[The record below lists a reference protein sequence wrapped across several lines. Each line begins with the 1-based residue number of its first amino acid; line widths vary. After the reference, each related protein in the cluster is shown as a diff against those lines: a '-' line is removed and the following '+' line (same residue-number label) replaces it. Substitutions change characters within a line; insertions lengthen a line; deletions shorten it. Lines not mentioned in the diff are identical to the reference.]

1 MRFAS
6 IVLYT
11 LKLEKAKGY
20 ISASTVV
27 LPSKLVLGSQ
37 QYNSRQIEPNCC
49 APLWPSDDDDIDD
62 ADDDY
67 GDDDNDDD
75 DSCTSRGDLRNWL
88 RRPELCRVSSSLLYF
103 SLIMLVILILIIII
117 MLVILILILIIIIIS
132 IVVVNIVIIIII
144 CVIVIAAL
152 SAVITKGSLLG
163 VQKMFLENIS
173 HLFLKGLELGKGED
187 EGVNA

>member
-49 APLWPSDDDDIDD
+49 APLWPSDADDDDG
-62 ADDDY
+62 DY

-103 SLIMLVILILIIII
+103 SLIMLVILIFTIII
-117 MLVILILILIIIIIS
+117 MLVILALAQIPIS
-132 IVVVNIVIIIII
+132 TFSHMWVFVHQYGVIFVIIVIIIII
-144 CVIVIAAL
+144 
-152 SAVITKGSLLG
+152 
-163 VQKMFLENIS
+163 
-173 HLFLKGLELGKGED
+173 
-187 EGVNA
+187 

>member
-27 LPSKLVLGSQ
+27 LPSKLMLGSQ

-62 ADDDY
+62 ADDDDDDY
-67 GDDDNDDD
+67 GDDDNDDDD

-103 SLIMLVILILIIII
+103 SLIMLVILIL
-117 MLVILILILIIIIIS
+117 LIIIIIIS

-163 VQKMFLENIS
+163 VQEMLLGNIS
-173 HLFLKGLELGKGED
+173 HLFLEGLELGKGED